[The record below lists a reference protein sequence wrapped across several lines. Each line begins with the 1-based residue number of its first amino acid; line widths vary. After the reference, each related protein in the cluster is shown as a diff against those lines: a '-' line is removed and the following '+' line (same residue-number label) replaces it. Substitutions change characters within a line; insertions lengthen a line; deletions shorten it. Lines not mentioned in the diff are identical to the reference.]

1 MGVIQGFLPVSIFFL
16 ILHQICGRLEAGG
29 FSRQPVSSFVNCR
42 ANGAGLAG
50 SNLRGRSVGMNQG
63 FYRWSVPLLRTLVVA
78 CFFIG
83 YGLASLLGEVPY
95 RKPRIRTVTA
105 FVRIEPS
112 EPHSQIERAVSML
125 REAKTAFE
133 KGGYVVQTT
142 RITTQPFVQY
152 AGDRSA
158 MEALDLFR
166 SMDEWSRKDSFLL
179 NIGPLTP
186 TDLRDGTKLELLS
199 QALATTKV
207 NASLVVAGEGGVQWT
222 AVRAAARVIKYLEDH
237 SPNGANNFDFAA
249 VAMVPPNTPF
259 FPASNHDSAGH
270 EFSIGWEAGA
280 FVSDV
285 VAGANG
291 DMQVARERL
300 ASEFERQARAV
311 DAIARQVEKESAWK
325 YMGLDP
331 TPAPLTDSSIGTA
344 IETLSRAK
352 FGSMGTLS
360 AAAVI
365 TEAEHSISVQRVG
378 FSGLML
384 PVLEDP
390 VLAERWSEGTFDL
403 DSLLAYSAVC
413 GTGLD
418 TIPLPGDVSQQQL
431 ERIIGDM
438 ASLAFKW
445 HKPLTARLIPAPG
458 KKAGERTNF
467 NFGVGF
473 PNTILQGLR

>member
-1 MGVIQGFLPVSIFFL
+1 MDQW
-16 ILHQICGRLEAGG
+16 
-29 FSRQPVSSFVNCR
+29 
-42 ANGAGLAG
+42 
-50 SNLRGRSVGMNQG
+50 
-63 FYRWSVPLLRTLVVA
+63 FYRWCFPSLRTLVVA
-78 CFFIG
+78 SFFMG
-83 YGLASLLGEVPY
+83 YGLVPLLGGGPY

-105 FVRIEPS
+105 FVRIQSS
-112 EPHSQIERAVSML
+112 EPRSQIEPAVSML
-125 REAKTAFE
+125 RQAKAAFE
-133 KGGYVVQTT
+133 NGGYEVQTT

-152 AGDRSA
+152 AGDRSVT
-158 MEALDLFR
+158 EALNLLKNL
-166 SMDEWSRKDSFLL
+166 DEMSRRDAFLL
-179 NIGPLTP
+179 NIGPLIP
-186 TDLRDGTKLELLS
+186 TDLRNATRLELLS
-199 QALATTKV
+199 QALATTRV
-207 NASLVVAGEGGVQWT
+207 NASLVVADEGGVQWT
-222 AVRAAARVIKYLEDH
+222 AVRAAAQVIKYLEDH

-259 FPASNHDSAGH
+259 FPASHHDGAGH
-270 EFSIGWEAGA
+270 EFSVGWEAGA
-280 FVSDV
+280 LVSDV

-291 DMQVARERL
+291 DMQLARELL
-300 ASEFERQARAV
+300 ATEFERQARAV
-311 DAIARQVEKESAWK
+311 DAIARQVQNQSTWK

-331 TPAPLTDSSIGTA
+331 TPAPLTDSSIGA
-344 IETLSRAK
+344 ALETLTRAQ

-365 TEAEHSISVQRVG
+365 TEAEHFISVKRVG

-418 TIPLPGDVSQQQL
+418 TVPLPGDVSQQQL

-458 KKAGERTNF
+458 KKAGERTDF
-467 NFGVGF
+467 NFGGGAF
-473 PNTILQGLR
+473 PNTTLQTLR